1 MPQSQKG
8 ERLSWGDA
16 AFLYLEREGT
26 PLNVASLC
34 VFEGRI
40 PLEECIQ
47 LVESKLPLI
56 PRYLQR
62 VVTPP
67 YNIGLP
73 TWESAPQFDI
83 RHHIREEKLR
93 RGSEAELKQKTS
105 KILSK
110 VMDRSR
116 PLWDFTLLQGIR
128 GGHTGVVARIH
139 HCLADGIA
147 GIGLMNVL
155 LDATATPQRVPKRSK
170 SNRVQA
176 EPQRDSGAAL
186 LESLVNAYSQL
197 VSKALV
203 TEAEVLKVAQGIVA
217 QSGTGPFAELG
228 SLLPEITAPAERL
241 PFNQVCKGPQKFAW
255 ASVPMA
261 EFKAIRERCGGTF
274 NDVVLTIVTSAFRK
288 YAEAHEVN
296 TANRLLRLV
305 VPVNVRG
312 SGDVGELGNR
322 ISFVPVPAPMD
333 IRNARELLANISQR
347 TQLIKNAHLAEFV
360 GLFGALLAAI
370 PTSVQALIGP
380 IASRLPLSVCNVIC
394 TNVPGPQMPIYLLGH
409 RMTAWYPYVPIGGE
423 MGVNCAILTYD
434 GRAYFGFTGDAH
446 AAPDLE
452 RLERFV
458 TESLAELRKAAGVS
472 SRTKVEK
479 PVRARKTK
487 VRATRI
493 AKIDPAPASGSTEHD
508 KTTQETVLA
517 ASA

>member
-26 PLNVASLC
+26 PLNVASLFI
-34 VFEGRI
+34 FEGKI

-73 TWESAPQFDI
+73 TWEPAPEFDI
-83 RHHIREEKLR
+83 HNHIREEKLK

-116 PLWDFTLLQGIR
+116 PLWDFTLLHGVR
-128 GGHTGVVARIH
+128 GGRTGVVARIH

-155 LDATATPQRVPKRSK
+155 LDSTPTQQRTTKK
-170 SNRVQA
+170 STREEA
-176 EPQRDSGAAL
+176 APQRDSGALL
-186 LESLVNAYSQL
+186 LESLVNSCSQL
-197 VSKALV
+197 VQKTLG

-217 QSGTGPFAELG
+217 QSGTGPLADLG

-241 PFNQVCKGPQKFAW
+241 PFNQVCEGPQKFAW
-255 ASVPMA
+255 TSVPMS

-288 YAEAHEVN
+288 YAEAHKVN

-347 TQLIKNAHLAEFV
+347 TQLIKNAHLAEFI

-394 TNVPGPQMPIYLLGH
+394 TNVPGPQTPIYLLGH

-434 GRAYFGFTGDAH
+434 GRAHFGFTGDAH

-458 TESLAELRKAAGVS
+458 TESLAELRKAAGVK

-479 PVRARKTK
+479 PVRTRKTK
-487 VRATRI
+487 VRAMRI
-493 AKIDPAPASGSTEHD
+493 AKINPAPAPGSTEHE
-508 KTTQETVLA
+508 TTAQEKVLA
-517 ASA
+517 VSA

>member
-1 MPQSQKG
+1 MPQLQKA

-34 VFEGRI
+34 VFEGKI
-40 PLEECIQ
+40 ALEDCVA

-56 PRYLQR
+56 PRYTQR
-62 VVTPP
+62 VLVPP

-73 TWESAPQFDI
+73 TWEPAPRFDI
-83 RHHIREEKLR
+83 REHIREEKLK
-93 RGSEAELKQKTS
+93 RGTEVELKQATS
-105 KILSK
+105 SIMSE
-110 VMDRSR
+110 VMDRTR
-116 PLWDFTLLQGIR
+116 PLWDLTLLQGLRR
-128 GGHTGVVARIH
+128 GRTGVVARIH

-155 LDATATPQRVPKRSK
+155 LDSTPTPQRSPKKSK
-170 SNRVQA
+170 NKRGQA
-176 EPQRDSGAAL
+176 EPQRDSGAGL
-186 LESLVNAYSQL
+186 LESLANAYSQL
-197 VSKALV
+197 LSKALA

-217 QSGTGPFAELG
+217 QSGTGPFAELS

-288 YAEAHEVN
+288 YAEAHKVN
-296 TANRLLRLV
+296 TAHRLLRLV

-322 ISFVPVPAPMD
+322 ISFVPVPAPLD

-347 TQLIKNAHLAEFV
+347 THLIKNAHLAEFV
-360 GLFGALLAAI
+360 GMFGALLAAI

-394 TNVPGPQMPIYLLGH
+394 TNVPGPQMPIYLLGR

-434 GRAYFGFTGDAH
+434 GQAYFGFTGDAH

-452 RLERFV
+452 RLEQFV
-458 TESLAELRKAAGVS
+458 TDSLVELRKAAGIR
-472 SRTKVEK
+472 SRTNIGRT
-479 PVRARKTK
+479 VRVRRPRAQAETKTK
-487 VRATRI
+487 TG
-493 AKIDPAPASGSTEHD
+493 PAPAPVSTKREKAAQD
-508 KTTQETVLA
+508 AVLA
-517 ASA
+517 VSA

>member
-1 MPQSQKG
+1 MPETQKG

-34 VFEGRI
+34 VFEGKIRRQD
-40 PLEECIQ
+40 CIA
-47 LVESKLPLI
+47 LVKSKLPLI
-56 PRYLQR
+56 PRYTQR
-62 VVTPP
+62 VAIPP

-73 TWESAPQFDI
+73 TWEAASGFDVSN
-83 RHHIREEKLR
+83 HIREEQLK
-93 RGSEAELKQKTS
+93 RGSEAELKQATS
-105 KILSK
+105 RILSG

-116 PLWDFTLLQGIR
+116 PLWDFTLLQGVR
-128 GGHTGVVARIH
+128 GGRTGVVARIH

-155 LDATATPQRVPKRSK
+155 LDSTPTPQQVPKRSK
-170 SNRVQA
+170 SKRVEA

-186 LESLVNAYSQL
+186 LESLANAYSQL
-197 VSKALV
+197 VSKALA

-217 QSGTGPFAELG
+217 QSGTGPFADLG
-228 SLLPEITAPAERL
+228 ALLPEITAPAERL

-261 EFKAIRERCGGTF
+261 EFKAVRERWGGTF

-288 YAEAHEVN
+288 YAEAHKVN
-296 TANRLLRLV
+296 TANRLLRLI

-312 SGDVGELGNR
+312 SGNVGELGNR

-333 IRNARELLANISQR
+333 IRNARELLTNISQR

-394 TNVPGPQMPIYLLGH
+394 TNVPGPQTPIYLLGH

-434 GRAYFGFTGDAH
+434 GCAYFGFTGDAH

-452 RLERFV
+452 RLEQFV
-458 TESLAELRKAAGVS
+458 TESLAELRKAAGVRS
-472 SRTKVEK
+472 CTRVEK

-487 VRATRI
+487 VRAATI
-493 AKIDPAPASGSTEHD
+493 AKIDPAPDSGSTERE
-508 KTTQETVLA
+508 KTARDTVLA

>member
-26 PLNVASLC
+26 PLNVASLFI
-34 VFEGRI
+34 FEGKI
-40 PLEECIQ
+40 PLKDCIQ

-83 RHHIREEKLR
+83 RDHIREEKLK
-93 RGSEAELKQKTS
+93 RGSEAELKQATS
-105 KILSK
+105 RILSG
-110 VMDRSR
+110 VMERSR
-116 PLWDFTLLQGIR
+116 PLWDFTLLQGVR

-155 LDATATPQRVPKRSK
+155 LDAAATPQRTPKRSK
-170 SNRVQA
+170 HVEA
-176 EPQRDSGAAL
+176 APQRDSGALL
-186 LESLVNAYSQL
+186 LESLVNSYSQL
-197 VSKALV
+197 VQKALG
-203 TEAEVLKVAQGIVA
+203 TEAEVLKLAQGLVA
-217 QSGTGPFAELG
+217 QSRTGPFADLG

-261 EFKAIRERCGGTF
+261 DFKAIRERCGGTF

-288 YAEAHEVN
+288 YAEEHKVN
-296 TANRLLRLV
+296 TASRLLRLV

-322 ISFVPVPAPMD
+322 ISFVPVPAPLD
-333 IRNARELLANISQR
+333 IPNARELLANISQR

-360 GLFGALLAAI
+360 GMFGALLAAI

-394 TNVPGPQMPIYLLGH
+394 TNVPGPQTPIYLLGH

-434 GRAYFGFTGDAH
+434 GTAYFGFTGDAH

-452 RLERFV
+452 RLEQFV
-458 TESLAELRKAAGVS
+458 TDSLVELRKAAGVR
-472 SRTKVEK
+472 SRTKAEK
-479 PVRARKTK
+479 PVRMQRPKIRAETKTK
-487 VRATRI
+487 I
-493 AKIDPAPASGSTEHD
+493 NPAPASSSTEHD
-508 KTTQETVLA
+508 KSAQATVLA